1 MVCLDFLEKAFDNAL
16 PAYNIVLL
24 ARVTKPARSPLR
36 LVHGR
41 GAAGFT
47 VAVQRPNAPRKMP
60 TSIPVLSDTATLAP
74 PAARPRRSLLAS
86 QAFCGWLFVF
96 PALIG
101 FTLFYFL
108 PTIRAFYIGLTNWNL
123 MRAPKFLGL
132 ENYHKLMADQKFWE
146 SMWVTLLYVIYN
158 IPVQTVLGLLM
169 AVLLNRL
176 TGSVLMRSIMLV
188 PYLISNVVAAM
199 IWLWMLDPVLGIVNI
214 VLEHLGLGRHAFFS
228 EGSLALPTI
237 AAINIWRHTGFIAL
251 LFYTGLQAIP
261 RHLYEAARIE
271 GASEWKMFWSITLPL
286 LRPTLV
292 FVLVTSVIGSFQI
305 FDTIAVTTQGGPG
318 TSTRTIVW
326 YIYQLAFSS
335 MRMGYA
341 SAMSTALFFFLI
353 IVTIIQMRVLRSG
366 QSDLG

>member
-1 MVCLDFLEKAFDNAL
+1 
-16 PAYNIVLL
+16 
-24 ARVTKPARSPLR
+24 
-36 LVHGR
+36 
-41 GAAGFT
+41 
-47 VAVQRPNAPRKMP
+47 MP
-60 TSIPVLSDTATLAP
+60 TSASAPAVSAPATPVRLSSD
-74 PAARPRRSLLAS
+74 RPRRNLLAS
-86 QAFCGWLFVF
+86 QAFCGWLFIT

-101 FTLFYFL
+101 FTLFYLL
-108 PTIRAFYIGLTNWNL
+108 PTLRAFYIGLTNWNL
-123 MRAPKFLGL
+123 LRAPKFLGL
-132 ENYHKLMADQKFWE
+132 ENYHKLLVDQKFWD

-158 IPVQTVLGLLM
+158 IPVQTVFGLLL

-199 IWLWMLDPVLGIVNI
+199 IWLWMLDPVLGIINI

-228 EGSLALPTI
+228 EKNLALPTI

-271 GASEWKMFWSITLPL
+271 GASEWKMFQSITLPL

-318 TSTRTIVW
+318 TATRTVVW
-326 YIYQLAFSS
+326 YIYQMAFSS

-341 SAMSTALFFFLI
+341 SAMSTVLFFGLI
-353 IVTIIQMRVLRSG
+353 LVTVIQMRVLRSG
-366 QSDLG
+366 ESDLG